1 MAIAKFQYKGNE
13 YDYKGLCKVKVDQS
27 WIDAVMYCRDGHVY
41 VRELLDFFLNFKCL
55 EAKNPMPG
63 DIYLRKQKT
72 VTDMVQD
79 QLGPRYV
86 ARGHN
91 GGKPIL
97 AYEVECE
104 DPAKD
109 DPNAANEYF
118 QRIIKLKQ
126 EKSNDEDSNRA
137 K

>member
-1 MAIAKFQYKGNE
+1 
-13 YDYKGLCKVKVDQS
+13 
-27 WIDAVMYCRDGHVY
+27 
-41 VRELLDFFLNFKCL
+41 
-55 EAKNPMPG
+55 
-63 DIYLRKQKT
+63 
-72 VTDMVQD
+72 MVQD
-79 QLGPRYV
+79 QLGPGYV

-91 GGKPIL
+91 GDKPT
-97 AYEVECE
+97 
-104 DPAKD
+104 KD